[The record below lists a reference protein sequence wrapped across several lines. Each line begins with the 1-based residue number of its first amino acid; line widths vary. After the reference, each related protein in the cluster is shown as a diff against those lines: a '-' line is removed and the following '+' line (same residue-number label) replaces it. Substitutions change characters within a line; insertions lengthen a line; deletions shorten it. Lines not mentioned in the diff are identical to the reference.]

1 MRKKANCRCTL
12 KGLVDLKLDDT
23 KKNLMKNS
31 QFYQFLNV
39 KDKAT
44 SSFLVHKF
52 LQCYKVAEK
61 HFEVNQNVVTID
73 VSDIVRMTG
82 LKASG
87 DQYEKSKSQNIPSW
101 YVDLVDKY
109 PPPTKEKKAEKKKK
123 EEDMEEKEEEKE
135 EKKEEEKEE
144 EEEEEEKGKGEAEKK
159 RTHKSTVSHVLRGM
173 HVDTEE
179 DQENFKKL
187 LCYFLICFYVDA
199 PAEDIRGYHH
209 FVDVDD
215 LRKFE
220 KICWAQVMLCNI
232 LDCAEKI
239 SSQSNRSYITCN
251 SPVVEMGWST
261 FGSITKCPPHL
272 HHHQS
277 ASAPAVAVLLID
289 LVGSFLALV
298 YDKLPDMFEVQ
309 ARDGWKEGDIIVN
322 KFEEKLWS
330 NKSVMGHF
338 AGENTTSFLH
348 ECIDDELILHPD
360 VLRSDLIRELKV
372 HYFIG
377 EASDSDLLL
386 KLVEVPLTSAIPKEV
401 HVVSSPEI
409 PTADTVYN
417 QPQDQPFE
425 QHYKEQ
431 NKTEKKRIRGDSA
444 RKLIAR
450 IKATDD
456 DDDDDDEEEEEE
468 EEEEEGGGH
477 REEKS
482 NSKQSWG
489 RGMHDDSFPVNDK
502 LEDQPQDQEAAKV
515 EPAQTKKNQK
525 RKEKQVPPP
534 KKELPPRERKRPHHL
549 ITVMLGKKQPTKTSK
564 GPKTKGSKTSS
575 LKEES
580 SKKEGGRKGRRKG
593 TKKEQKNPSTP
604 SDTSKV
610 ITYGRREK
618 RQKKVQ

>member
-1 MRKKANCRCTL
+1 
-12 KGLVDLKLDDT
+12 
-23 KKNLMKNS
+23 
-31 QFYQFLNV
+31 
-39 KDKAT
+39 
-44 SSFLVHKF
+44 
-52 LQCYKVAEK
+52 
-61 HFEVNQNVVTID
+61 
-73 VSDIVRMTG
+73 MTG

-144 EEEEEEKGKGEAEKK
+144 EEKGKGEAEKK
-159 RTHKSTVSHVLRGM
+159 RTHKSTVSHVLRAM

-199 PAEDIRGYHH
+199 PAEDIGGYHL
-209 FVDVDD
+209 FADVDD

-220 KICWAQVMLCNI
+220 KICWAQ
-232 LDCAEKI
+232 
-239 SSQSNRSYITCN
+239 
-251 SPVVEMGWST
+251 GWST

-309 ARDGWKEGDIIVN
+309 TRGDWKEGDIVVN

-338 AGENTTSFLH
+338 AGENNKKLVQNKTQSVQGVASASR
-348 ECIDDELILHPD
+348 EMAYIISIDDKD
-360 VLRSDLIRELKV
+360 VSDLIRELKA

-386 KLVEVPLTSAIPKEV
+386 KLVEVPLTSIIPKKV

-431 NKTEKKRIRGDSA
+431 NKTEKKKIRGDSA

-450 IKATDD
+450 IKEERPIGKKKATQNKDG
-456 DDDDDDEEEEEE
+456 
-468 EEEEEGGGH
+468 EGGH
-477 REEKS
+477 AYDPFPLNDNPEDQPQDQTL
-482 NSKQSWG
+482 SKKVD
-489 RGMHDDSFPVNDK
+489 DDSFPVNDK

-525 RKEKQVPPP
+525 RKEKQVPPL

-549 ITVMLGKKQPTKTSK
+549 ITIMSGKKQPIKTSK

-575 LKEES
+575 LEEQS